1 MAIIVNKNTTQAPLT
16 PLGKTGGQVVKFI
29 PAPRVYT
36 RNSDSITAAPV
47 QTYYTKSAGVTPTG
61 WTDLGIVDGMA
72 KITYDKKTQEVRTG
86 MDDYLRA
93 AFVGS
98 KDARIE
104 FSLQQFDDLN
114 IELLTGFTGSVITSA
129 SIVNYQIGA
138 EDLIQKALLLVVQNK
153 LDGKEIQF
161 YNPNA
166 YLNFVFEEKT
176 DGLMLKVTAL
186 LPSFTAAGQTSE
198 SFLSS
203 TIFV

>member
-1 MAIIVNKNTTQAPLT
+1 
-16 PLGKTGGQVVKFI
+16 
-29 PAPRVYT
+29 
-36 RNSDSITAAPV
+36 
-47 QTYYTKSAGVTPTG
+47 VTPTG

-86 MDDYLRA
+86 LDDYLRA

-129 SIVNYQIGA
+129 SIVNYQIGT
-138 EDLIQKALLLVVQNK
+138 EDLIQKAILLVVQNK

-186 LPSFTAAGQTSE
+186 LPSFTANGQTSE